1 MREASLASLFTF
13 CLPSWQIGWPSYW
26 NVRAT
31 EKERCVL
38 RKVRK
43 FVAKIQIISYIT
55 TLPDKLK
62 TRIVRLNVN
71 SEEKDRVY
79 VSDFHNY
86 YIGIRIERRLTRVQ
100 KEQKQS
106 YRFAEQRGRSIPPS
120 PWLCVM
126 IIALPNYRVELK
138 GRRGGGRGRRRS
150 IRWKE
155 GWSIRGTKF
164 ISGATRQILRRP
176 NFPAAFPRRKWWR
189 RGGVGANLIEL
200 LAVRKIAVA
209 RFARSVTNYPDR
221 ALDSIQFSIW
231 TDE

>member
-1 MREASLASLFTF
+1 M
-13 CLPSWQIGWPSYW
+13 
-26 NVRAT
+26 RAT

-138 GRRGGGRGRRRS
+138 GGRGGGRGGGGGAFVGRKDDRFGARNLF
-150 IRWKE
+150 RA
-155 GWSIRGTKF
+155 RLDKF
-164 ISGATRQILRRP
+164 CAGQIFRP
-176 NFPAAFPRRKWWR
+176 RF
-189 RGGVGANLIEL
+189 RGGSGGGAAV
-200 LAVRKIAVA
+200 LARI
-209 RFARSVTNYPDR
+209 
-221 ALDSIQFSIW
+221 
-231 TDE
+231 

>member
-155 GWSIRGTKF
+155 GCDRFGARNLFRARLDKF
-164 ISGATRQILRRP
+164 CAGQIFRP
-176 NFPAAFPRRKWWR
+176 RF
-189 RGGVGANLIEL
+189 RGGSGGGAAV
-200 LAVRKIAVA
+200 LARI
-209 RFARSVTNYPDR
+209 
-221 ALDSIQFSIW
+221 
-231 TDE
+231 

>member
-1 MREASLASLFTF
+1 M
-13 CLPSWQIGWPSYW
+13 
-26 NVRAT
+26 RAT

-71 SEEKDRVY
+71 SEEKKDRVY

-138 GRRGGGRGRRRS
+138 GGRGGGRGGGGGAFVGRKDDRFGARNLF
-150 IRWKE
+150 RA
-155 GWSIRGTKF
+155 RLDKF
-164 ISGATRQILRRP
+164 CAGQIFRP
-176 NFPAAFPRRKWWR
+176 RF
-189 RGGVGANLIEL
+189 RGGSGGGAAV
-200 LAVRKIAVA
+200 LARI
-209 RFARSVTNYPDR
+209 
-221 ALDSIQFSIW
+221 
-231 TDE
+231 